1 MFALVYLAFSTFYKY
16 WFKLIRFFYILNN
29 IKPVFINLSLFVGL
43 LFFLLYFSYV
53 AIFGNN
59 GLKSYIDLEFEIIE
73 FNNNFN
79 SLEKIMQELE
89 IKTSKLSNNLDLD
102 LLDQQSRIVLGL
114 IRNDEIMIIE
124 K

>member
-1 MFALVYLAFSTFYKY
+1 M
-16 WFKLIRFFYILNN
+16 
-29 IKPVFINLSLFVGL
+29 INFSLFVCL
-43 LFFLLYFSYV
+43 LFFFLYFTYT

-73 FNNNFN
+73 LNKNFN
-79 SLEKIMQELE
+79 SLVKVMNELE

-114 IRNDEIMIIE
+114 IRTDEIMIIE
-124 K
+124 E

>member
-1 MFALVYLAFSTFYKY
+1 MIS
-16 WFKLIRFFYILNN
+16 FFYILNN
-29 IKPVFINLSLFVGL
+29 IKQVLINFSLFVCL

-73 FNNNFN
+73 LNKNFK
-79 SLEKIMQELE
+79 SLEKVRHELE

-102 LLDQQSRIVLGL
+102 LLDQQSRTVLGL
-114 IRNDEIMIIE
+114 IRTDEIMIID

>member
-1 MFALVYLAFSTFYKY
+1 M
-16 WFKLIRFFYILNN
+16 LNN
-29 IKPVFINLSLFVGL
+29 IKPIFINLFLFVCL

-73 FNNNFN
+73 LNNNFK
-79 SLEKIMQELE
+79 SLEKVMHELE
-89 IKTSKLSNNLDLD
+89 MKTSKLSNNLDLD
-102 LLDQQSRIVLGL
+102 LLDQQSRSVLGL
-114 IRNDEIMIIE
+114 IRSDEILIIE

>member
-1 MFALVYLAFSTFYKY
+1 M
-16 WFKLIRFFYILNN
+16 LNY
-29 IKPVFINLSLFVGL
+29 IKPILINLFLFVCL
-43 LFFLLYFSYV
+43 LFFLLYFSYI

-73 FNNNFN
+73 LNNNFK
-79 SLEKIMQELE
+79 SLEKVMHELE
-89 IKTSKLSNNLDLD
+89 LKTSKLSSNLDLD
-102 LLDQQSRIVLGL
+102 LLDQQSRSVLGL

>member
-1 MFALVYLAFSTFYKY
+1 MFVYYFS
-16 WFKLIRFFYILNN
+16 
-29 IKPVFINLSLFVGL
+29 
-43 LFFLLYFSYV
+43 LYFSYV

-73 FNNNFN
+73 LNNNLN
-79 SLEKIMQELE
+79 SLERVMHELE
-89 IKTSKLSNNLDLD
+89 MKTSKLSNNLDLD
-102 LLDQQSRIVLGL
+102 LLDQQSRSVLGL

>member
-1 MFALVYLAFSTFYKY
+1 MIS
-16 WFKLIRFFYILNN
+16 FFYIFKN
-29 IKPVFINLSLFVGL
+29 IRPVLINLFIFVCL
-43 LFFLLYFSYV
+43 LFFLFYFTYI

-59 GLKSYIDLEFEIIE
+59 GLESYIDHEFEIIE
-73 FNNNFN
+73 LNKELE
-79 SLEKIMQELE
+79 SLEKVMQKLE

>member
-1 MFALVYLAFSTFYKY
+1 M
-16 WFKLIRFFYILNN
+16 LNN
-29 IKPVFINLSLFVGL
+29 IKPIFINLFLFVCL

-73 FNNNFN
+73 LNNNFN
-79 SLEKIMQELE
+79 SLERVMHELE
-89 IKTSKLSNNLDLD
+89 MKTSKLSNNLDLD
-102 LLDQQSRIVLGL
+102 LLDQQSRSVLGL

>member
-1 MFALVYLAFSTFYKY
+1 MIS
-16 WFKLIRFFYILNN
+16 FFYIFKN
-29 IKPVFINLSLFVGL
+29 IKTVLINFSLFVCL
-43 LFFLLYFSYV
+43 LFFLLYFTYV

-59 GLKSYIDLEFEIIE
+59 GLKSYIDLEFEIIQL
-73 FNNNFN
+73 NKNLN
-79 SLEKIMQELE
+79 SLVKIMNELE

-102 LLDQQSRIVLGL
+102 LLDEQSRTVLGL

>member
-1 MFALVYLAFSTFYKY
+1 MIS
-16 WFKLIRFFYILNN
+16 FFYIFKN
-29 IKPVFINLSLFVGL
+29 IKPVLINLSLFVCL
-43 LFFLLYFSYV
+43 LFFLLYFTYV

-73 FNNNFN
+73 LNNNFN
-79 SLEKIMQELE
+79 SLVTVMNELE

-102 LLDQQSRIVLGL
+102 LLDQQSRTVLGL

>member
-1 MFALVYLAFSTFYKY
+1 MIS
-16 WFKLIRFFYILNN
+16 FFYILKN
-29 IKPVFINLSLFVGL
+29 IKPVLINLSLFVCL
-43 LFFLLYFSYV
+43 LFILLYFTYV

-59 GLKSYIDLEFEIIE
+59 GLKRYIDLEFEIIE
-73 FNNNFN
+73 LNKNFN
-79 SLEKIMQELE
+79 SLEKVMHELE

-102 LLDQQSRIVLGL
+102 LLDQQSRSVLGL

>member
-1 MFALVYLAFSTFYKY
+1 M
-16 WFKLIRFFYILNN
+16 
-29 IKPVFINLSLFVGL
+29 INLSLFVCL
-43 LFFLLYFSYV
+43 LFFLLYFTYV

-59 GLKSYIDLEFEIIE
+59 GLKSYIYLEFEIIE
-73 FNNNFN
+73 LNNNFN

-89 IKTSKLSNNLDLD
+89 IKTSKLSNSLDLD

>member
-1 MFALVYLAFSTFYKY
+1 MIS
-16 WFKLIRFFYILNN
+16 FFYIFKN
-29 IKPVFINLSLFVGL
+29 IKPVLINLSLFVCL
-43 LFFLLYFSYV
+43 IFFLLYFTYV

-73 FNNNFN
+73 LNNNFN

-89 IKTSKLSNNLDLD
+89 IKTSKLSNSLDLD
-102 LLDQQSRIVLGL
+102 LLDQQSRIILGL

>member
-1 MFALVYLAFSTFYKY
+1 M
-16 WFKLIRFFYILNN
+16 
-29 IKPVFINLSLFVGL
+29 INFSLFVCL
-43 LFFLLYFSYV
+43 LFFFLYFTYV

-59 GLKSYIDLEFEIIE
+59 GLKSYIDLEFEIIQL
-73 FNNNFN
+73 NKNLN
-79 SLEKIMQELE
+79 SLVKIMNELE

-102 LLDQQSRIVLGL
+102 LLDEQSRTVLGL

>member
-1 MFALVYLAFSTFYKY
+1 MV
-16 WFKLIRFFYILNN
+16 
-29 IKPVFINLSLFVGL
+29 
-43 LFFLLYFSYV
+43 
-53 AIFGNN
+53 
-59 GLKSYIDLEFEIIE
+59 LKSYIDLEFEIIE
-73 FNNNFN
+73 LNNNLN
-79 SLEKIMQELE
+79 SLEKVMHELE

>member
-1 MFALVYLAFSTFYKY
+1 MIS
-16 WFKLIRFFYILNN
+16 FFYILNN
-29 IKPVFINLSLFVGL
+29 IKSVLINLSLFVCL

-73 FNNNFN
+73 LNNNFK
-79 SLEKIMQELE
+79 SLEKVMHELE
-89 IKTSKLSNNLDLD
+89 LKTSKLSNNLDLD
-102 LLDQQSRIVLGL
+102 LLDQQSRSVLGL

>member
-1 MFALVYLAFSTFYKY
+1 
-16 WFKLIRFFYILNN
+16 
-29 IKPVFINLSLFVGL
+29 
-43 LFFLLYFSYV
+43 
-53 AIFGNN
+53 
-59 GLKSYIDLEFEIIE
+59 
-73 FNNNFN
+73 
-79 SLEKIMQELE
+79 MQELE

>member
-1 MFALVYLAFSTFYKY
+1 MIS
-16 WFKLIRFFYILNN
+16 FFYILNN
-29 IKPVFINLSLFVGL
+29 IKPVLINLTLFVCL

-73 FNNNFN
+73 LNNNFN
-79 SLEKIMQELE
+79 SLEKIMHELE

-102 LLDQQSRIVLGL
+102 LLDEQSRTVLGL

>member
-1 MFALVYLAFSTFYKY
+1 MLSFFHI
-16 WFKLIRFFYILNN
+16 FKNLR
-29 IKPVFINLSLFVGL
+29 PVLINLSLFVCL
-43 LFFLLYFSYV
+43 LFFLLYFTYV
-53 AIFGNN
+53 AILGNN
-59 GLKSYIDLEFEIIE
+59 GLKSYIDLEFKINEL
-73 FNNNFN
+73 NKNFY

-114 IRNDEIMIIE
+114 IRSDEIMIID

>member
-1 MFALVYLAFSTFYKY
+1 M
-16 WFKLIRFFYILNN
+16 LNN
-29 IKPVFINLSLFVGL
+29 IKPILINLFLFICL

-59 GLKSYIDLEFEIIE
+59 GPKSYIDLEFEIIE
-73 FNNNFN
+73 LNNNLN
-79 SLEKIMQELE
+79 SLEIVMHELE
-89 IKTSKLSNNLDLD
+89 MKTSKLSNNLDLD
-102 LLDQQSRIVLGL
+102 LLDQQSRSVLGL

>member
-1 MFALVYLAFSTFYKY
+1 M
-16 WFKLIRFFYILNN
+16 
-29 IKPVFINLSLFVGL
+29 
-43 LFFLLYFSYV
+43 

-73 FNNNFN
+73 LNNNFK
-79 SLEKIMQELE
+79 SLEKVMHELE
-89 IKTSKLSNNLDLD
+89 MKTSKLSNNLDLD
-102 LLDQQSRIVLGL
+102 LLDQQSRSVLGL

>member
-1 MFALVYLAFSTFYKY
+1 MIS
-16 WFKLIRFFYILNN
+16 FFYILNN
-29 IKPVFINLSLFVGL
+29 IKPVLINLSLFVCL

-73 FNNNFN
+73 LNNNFK
-79 SLEKIMQELE
+79 SLEKVMHELE
-89 IKTSKLSNNLDLD
+89 LKTSKLSNNLDLD
-102 LLDQQSRIVLGL
+102 LLDQQSRSVLGL

>member
-1 MFALVYLAFSTFYKY
+1 M
-16 WFKLIRFFYILNN
+16 LNN
-29 IKPVFINLSLFVGL
+29 IKPVLINLSLFVCLL
-43 LFFLLYFSYV
+43 LFLIYFSYV

-59 GLKSYIDLEFEIIE
+59 GLKRYIDLEFEIIE
-73 FNNNFN
+73 LNNNFN
-79 SLEKIMQELE
+79 SLEKVMHELE

-102 LLDQQSRIVLGL
+102 LLDQQSRTVLGL

>member
-1 MFALVYLAFSTFYKY
+1 M
-16 WFKLIRFFYILNN
+16 LNN
-29 IKPVFINLSLFVGL
+29 IKPVLINLSLFVCLL
-43 LFFLLYFSYV
+43 LFLIYFSYV

-73 FNNNFN
+73 LNNNFK
-79 SLEKIMQELE
+79 SLEKVMHELE
-89 IKTSKLSNNLDLD
+89 MKTSKLSNNLDLD
-102 LLDQQSRIVLGL
+102 LLDQQSRSVLGL

>member
-1 MFALVYLAFSTFYKY
+1 M
-16 WFKLIRFFYILNN
+16 LNN
-29 IKPVFINLSLFVGL
+29 IKPILINLFLFVCL

-59 GLKSYIDLEFEIIE
+59 GLMSYINLEFEIIQL
-73 FNNNFN
+73 NNNFN
-79 SLEKIMQELE
+79 SLEKVMHELE

-102 LLDQQSRIVLGL
+102 LLDQQSRTVLGL
-114 IRNDEIMIIE
+114 IRNDEIIIIE

>member
-1 MFALVYLAFSTFYKY
+1 M
-16 WFKLIRFFYILNN
+16 LNN
-29 IKPVFINLSLFVGL
+29 IKPVLINLSLFVCLL
-43 LFFLLYFSYV
+43 LFLIYFSYV

-73 FNNNFN
+73 LNNNLN
-79 SLEKIMQELE
+79 SLERVMHELE
-89 IKTSKLSNNLDLD
+89 MKTSKLSNNLDLD
-102 LLDQQSRIVLGL
+102 LLDQQSRSVLGL

>member
-1 MFALVYLAFSTFYKY
+1 M
-16 WFKLIRFFYILNN
+16 LNN
-29 IKPVFINLSLFVGL
+29 IKPVLINLFLFVCLL
-43 LFFLLYFSYV
+43 LFLIYFSYV

-59 GLKSYIDLEFEIIE
+59 GLKRYIDLEFEIIE
-73 FNNNFN
+73 LNNNFN
-79 SLEKIMQELE
+79 SLEKVMHELE

-102 LLDQQSRIVLGL
+102 LLDQQSRTVLGL

>member
-1 MFALVYLAFSTFYKY
+1 M
-16 WFKLIRFFYILNN
+16 
-29 IKPVFINLSLFVGL
+29 INLFIFVCL
-43 LFFLLYFSYV
+43 LFFLFYFTYI

-59 GLKSYIDLEFEIIE
+59 GLESYIDHEFEIIE
-73 FNNNFN
+73 LNKDLD
-79 SLEKIMQELE
+79 SLEKVMQKLE